1 MSYKIGIDVGGTFTD
16 FLLTNEDGNSQ
27 IYKVLSTPKDPSI
40 ATIQGIEEMARDLDL
55 STEKFLNQVETIVH
69 GTTVTTN
76 ATLTYNGARTGL
88 LTTEGMR
95 DALEMR
101 RGIREEQYN
110 NRYENAQP
118 VVPRY
123 LRLPVK
129 ERLDYKGEVVIPLDE
144 DSVAAAL
151 EIFKEEGVQAVAI
164 CFMNSF
170 ANADHED
177 RVARLVKKAMPEAF
191 LSISSE
197 ISPAI
202 RFYDRVSTTALNA
215 YIGPVL
221 KNYLTSLMLKL
232 DGLNY
237 KGVLLVMGSNGGV
250 ISPELAMERPAVTLL
265 SGPAGG
271 PVAGAAFSGDQGYQ
285 DCITCDMGG
294 TSFDVALVKDGKP
307 LNTTEGE
314 INRLRISIAM
324 LDVVTIGS
332 GGGSIGWID
341 EGGLLR
347 MGPQSAGAEPGPA
360 CYGKGGTRPTC
371 TDADL
376 VLGYLNADFFAGG
389 RIPLDLDSAK
399 QAIKE
404 QVAIPLGLEIHEAAV
419 GMYDVINVSMAAA
432 VREIAVKNGYDPR
445 DFPLVT
451 AGGAGPNHA
460 CMIALELGIPVILV
474 PRESSIFCAAGM
486 LHSDLKHD
494 LVCTYQTRLHQLDDE
509 MFRKLCEEMRQQ
521 GESKLREEGIESD
534 RIELP
539 VTLDLRYVRQYHEV
553 GVSISWEEAMEC
565 DREKIAARFH
575 AQHDAL
581 YGYSLKDKGTAVELI
596 NIRLT
601 ASGRTDKPSLSPQEF
616 SGKDPS
622 QARKG
627 TRSVYL
633 PNERKYA
640 DVAVY
645 DGMKLRYGN
654 QLKGPAIIEQV
665 NTSTFVSPEF
675 DVVVDRLGTYT
686 LYLKK
691 MENEILGRILQ

>member
-1 MSYKIGIDVGGTFTD
+1 
-16 FLLTNEDGNSQ
+16 
-27 IYKVLSTPKDPSI
+27 
-40 ATIQGIEEMARDLDL
+40 
-55 STEKFLNQVETIVH
+55 
-69 GTTVTTN
+69 
-76 ATLTYNGARTGL
+76 
-88 LTTEGMR
+88 
-95 DALEMR
+95 
-101 RGIREEQYN
+101 
-110 NRYENAQP
+110 
-118 VVPRY
+118 
-123 LRLPVK
+123 
-129 ERLDYKGEVVIPLDE
+129 
-144 DSVAAAL
+144 
-151 EIFKEEGVQAVAI
+151 
-164 CFMNSF
+164 
-170 ANADHED
+170 
-177 RVARLVKKAMPEAF
+177 
-191 LSISSE
+191 
-197 ISPAI
+197 
-202 RFYDRVSTTALNA
+202 
-215 YIGPVL
+215 
-221 KNYLTSLMLKL
+221 
-232 DGLNY
+232 
-237 KGVLLVMGSNGGV
+237 
-250 ISPELAMERPAVTLL
+250 
-265 SGPAGG
+265 
-271 PVAGAAFSGDQGYQ
+271 
-285 DCITCDMGG
+285 MGG
-294 TSFDVALVKDGKP
+294 TSFDVALVKDGQP

-389 RIPLDLDSAK
+389 RIPLDLEAAK

-404 QVAIPLGLEIHEAAV
+404 QVAIPLGLATHEAAV

-494 LVCTYQTRLHQLDDE
+494 LVCTYQTRLHQMDHE
-509 MFRKLCEEMRQQ
+509 MFRKLCTEMRQQ
-521 GESKLREEGIESD
+521 GEAMLREDGIGSD
-534 RIELP
+534 RVEFPI
-539 VTLDLRYVRQYHEV
+539 TLDLRYLRQYHEV

-565 DREKIAARFH
+565 DIEKIADKFH
-575 AQHDAL
+575 SQHDAL
-581 YGYSLKDKGTAVELI
+581 YGYSLKDKGEQMELI

-601 ASGRTDKPSLSPQEF
+601 AAGVTEKPSLVPQEF
-616 SGKDPS
+616 VGKDPA

-633 PNERKYA
+633 PNQRKFA
-640 DVAVY
+640 DVEVY
-645 DGMKLRYGN
+645 DGMKLRYGH
-654 QLKGPAIIEQV
+654 QLQGPVIIEQV
-665 NTSTFVSPEF
+665 NTSTFVTPEF

-686 LYLKK
+686 LYLKE
-691 MENEILGRILQ
+691 MENEILGRIIQ